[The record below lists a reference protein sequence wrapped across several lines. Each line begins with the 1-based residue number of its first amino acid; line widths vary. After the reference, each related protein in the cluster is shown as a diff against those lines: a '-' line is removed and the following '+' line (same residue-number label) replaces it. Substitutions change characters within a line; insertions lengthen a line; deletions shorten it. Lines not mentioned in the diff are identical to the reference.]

1 MTTVVPKLSN
11 SDAAASR
18 AATQASVLVKPD
30 GSFARVLK
38 DADAPTAASGFSA
51 DAVDASAQ
59 VSAPVTESSAA
70 ADADGNASRAGQ
82 GTTKAG
88 ESESNAAPIAAAP
101 DELAASA
108 VNIAG
113 LAAPIVADPSAI
125 ASSAAASILP
135 GDPASAVS
143 LASADAVAKS
153 LDLAKAAA
161 RWAGGGLKDGAG
173 QVFAPADLGGPA
185 TERSALDA
193 SASVVSTAQGTAL
206 PGVTDQSLTATAA
219 QAASPRAAQTGLQA
233 SGPSLAGGTAGSN
246 SSPML
251 ASVVNEQ
258 GATALANALRNGS
271 ATDARSPGFA
281 ASASGAASV
290 ATAIAA
296 ASAGR
301 ATQSALLSDAVVL
314 SATAG
319 SITGTLSVSMTGASA
334 GTDLGGSTLGSQAGG
349 AGSGSGSS
357 SGGSRGGNPGGYS
370 AQAGNPPEPNGL
382 VAFPESSAR
391 AGAGV
396 RGAPVLSDASAQSAY
411 AATARAP
418 AAGGSD
424 PGSAKATQ
432 TVAVSPPVSDAA
444 ATQDPRAAW
453 RDLRSKWDQPIR
465 ANAPKAG

>member
-11 SDAAASR
+11 SDVAASR
-18 AATQASVLVKPD
+18 AAAQASALVKPD

-51 DAVDASAQ
+51 DAGDASTQ
-59 VSAPVTESSAA
+59 VSAPATESSAA
-70 ADADGNASRAGQ
+70 AADADGSASHAGH
-82 GTTKAG
+82 GTTKVG
-88 ESESNAAPIAAAP
+88 EPESNAAPIAATP

-108 VNIAG
+108 VIIAG
-113 LAAPIVADPSAI
+113 LVVPFVANPLAI
-125 ASSAAASILP
+125 ASSAAEGVVF
-135 GDPASAVS
+135 GDLAAVEAASAAGAVS
-143 LASADAVAKS
+143 KS
-153 LDLAKAAA
+153 LDLAQATA
-161 RWAGGGLKDGAG
+161 RWAGGGLKDGSS
-173 QVFAPADLGGPA
+173 QVFAPDGLGGPGLA
-185 TERSALDA
+185 TERSAIDA
-193 SASVVSTAQGTAL
+193 SASASVASTVQGTAL
-206 PGVTDQSLTATAA
+206 PGVADHSQTATAV
-219 QAASPRAAQTGLQA
+219 Q
-233 SGPSLAGGTAGSN
+233 AGGAAGSN

-251 ASVVNEQ
+251 ASVANEQ
-258 GATALANALRNGS
+258 GATALANALRNAS

-281 ASASGAASV
+281 ASASGATSV

-301 ATQSALLSDAVVL
+301 ATQSAQLSDAVVL

-319 SITGTLSVSMTGASA
+319 SITGTLSVSMTGGSA
-334 GTDLGGSTLGSQAGG
+334 GTDLGGSTMGSQAGG

-370 AQAGNPPEPNGL
+370 AQAGNLPEPNGL
-382 VAFPESSAR
+382 AAFPASSAL

-396 RGAPVLSDASAQSAY
+396 RGGPVPSDAAARSAY

-424 PGSAKATQ
+424 PGSATATQ
-432 TVAVSPPVSDAA
+432 TAAVSPPVSDAA

>member
-18 AATQASVLVKPD
+18 AATQASALVKPD

-59 VSAPVTESSAA
+59 VSAPATESSAV
-70 ADADGNASRAGQ
+70 ADSDGNASRVGQ

-101 DELAASA
+101 DGLAASA

-113 LAAPIVADPSAI
+113 LAAPFVANPPAI
-125 ASSAAASILP
+125 ASSAAASAVP
-135 GDPASAVS
+135 DDSASAVAVAV
-143 LASADAVAKS
+143 ASADAVAKS
-153 LDLAKAAA
+153 VDLAQAAA
-161 RWAGGGLKDGAG
+161 RWAGGGLKDGSS
-173 QVFAPADLGGPA
+173 QVFAPAGLGGPGLA

-193 SASVVSTAQGTAL
+193 SASVTATAQGTAL
-206 PGVTDQSLTATAA
+206 PGVTDHSQTATAV
-219 QAASPRAAQTGLQA
+219 Q
-233 SGPSLAGGTAGSN
+233 AGGAAGSN

-251 ASVVNEQ
+251 ASVANEQ

-319 SITGTLSVSMTGASA
+319 SITGTLSVSMTGGSA

-370 AQAGNPPEPNGL
+370 AQAGNPPEPNGM

-396 RGAPVLSDASAQSAY
+396 RGGPVLSDASAQSAY

-424 PGSAKATQ
+424 PGSATATQ